1 MGMAVA
7 VAVALPHLV
16 SIIFSLPHI
25 CVVFLCQ
32 NAVQSFSCYLVS
44 WMSAADIWGTDYR
57 GSRLIYQDD
66 SLVDHSRRGALKRAK
81 LDLC

>member
-1 MGMAVA
+1 MAVAVA

-44 WMSAADIWGTDYR
+44 WMSAAIFGGLITGAR
-57 GSRLIYQDD
+57 GLFIKTIRWSITVGVEL
-66 SLVDHSRRGALKRAK
+66 
-81 LDLC
+81 